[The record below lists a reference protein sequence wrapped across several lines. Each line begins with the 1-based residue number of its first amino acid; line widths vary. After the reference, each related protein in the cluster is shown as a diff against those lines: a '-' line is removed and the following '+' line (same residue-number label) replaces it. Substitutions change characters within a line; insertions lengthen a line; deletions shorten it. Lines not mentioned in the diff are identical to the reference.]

1 MMPHSV
7 RQPLSVSLCIAFFG
21 LAPAL
26 VLADVTRIEVIRED
40 TATRTEDPFSY
51 QRYLGVVNLTLDPRS
66 SANARITDI
75 EHAPLNADG
84 LIEYSTDFKLLVPS
98 QNIANGVLAY
108 AVNNRG
114 GMNTPPEQRQM
125 PIAEQGFT
133 YLVTGWINELA
144 PGGNRIRLHAP
155 VVTDGDAA
163 ITGDVRYE
171 VSVSSSTD
179 RVEIAGSNHLAYSP
193 TDAGLENATLTR
205 RQYQS
210 DARIPIERSSFE
222 LDLETVADSNQPRVW
237 LELDGGFEPGV
248 LYELIYEAQDPVLS
262 GAGMA
267 AIRDL
272 VSLIRYGGAG
282 SEQLAQF
289 ELPPI
294 DHAIAYGFSQ
304 SGRLL
309 RQYVYDGFNADK
321 AGRIVFDGVVPFIA
335 GGGYGMFNLRFA
347 MPTRTNGHHSNYLY
361 PNDLFPFTYGES
373 TDPYTGKTD
382 SLLAR
387 ARATNTVPK
396 VMHIQTSNEYWLR
409 AGSLPHTNPE
419 GTKDAVIPEAVRFY
433 TIGGSQHGSGNGRI
447 PDEATSG
454 QLPRNPNMWNPIGM
468 SLVVAMSDWV
478 TDGVEPPASVYPK
491 IADGTLVV
499 SHNDGRINRDAWNP
513 VNGYNHPGSMYLPAH
528 ASYGNRWESDRII
541 DSHPTYSD
549 HFYRALVP
557 AVDNN
562 NNDLAAATILP
573 PLTKVPLA
581 TFVSWNLRNPATGAE
596 RSLARL
602 SGGYL
607 PLAKNTFDALAN
619 RDQRNSI
626 EGLYRGPEDYLQ
638 KYEAATD
645 QLIADGF
652 LLPGYKIDY
661 MEIARENLAVFE

>member
-1 MMPHSV
+1 MIPNSMRQSV
-7 RQPLSVSLCIAFFG
+7 FAVLCFASLGLTSV
-21 LAPAL
+21 LAQ
-26 VLADVTRIEVIRED
+26 ADVTRIEVTGED
-40 TATRTEDPFSY
+40 TATRTLDPFSY
-51 QRYLGVVNLTLDPRS
+51 QRYVGVAYLTLDPRS
-66 SANARITDI
+66 SANATITDI

-98 QNIANGVLAY
+98 ADIANGVLAY

-114 GMNTPPEQRQM
+114 GMSTPPEQGQV

-144 PGGNRIRLHAP
+144 PGDDRIRLHAP
-155 VVTDGDAA
+155 VVGNADSP

-171 VSVSSSTD
+171 VSVGSSTN
-179 RVEIAGSNHLAYSP
+179 RVEIAGGNHLAYTP

-205 RQYQS
+205 RLYQT

-222 LDLETVADSNQPRVW
+222 LEVETMADRNQPRVW

-272 VSLIRYGGAG
+272 VSFIRYGGEG
-282 SEQLAQF
+282 SEQLVQF
-289 ELPPI
+289 DLPPI
-294 DHAIAYGFSQ
+294 EHAIAYGFSQ

-382 SLLAR
+382 GLLAR

-419 GTKDAVIPEAVRFY
+419 GTEDAVIPEEVRFY

-447 PDEATSG
+447 PGEATSG

-478 TDGVEPPASVYPK
+478 TDGVEPPASVYPR
-491 IADGTLVV
+491 IADGTLVL
-499 SHNDGRINRDAWNP
+499 SHIDGRINRDAWNP
-513 VNGYNHPGSMYLPAH
+513 VNGYNHPASMYLPAH

-541 DSHPTYSD
+541 DNHPTYSD

-562 NNDLAAATILP
+562 NNDLASATILP

-602 SGGYL
+602 TGGYL
-607 PLAKNTFDALAN
+607 SLAKNTFDALAN
-619 RDQRNSI
+619 RDQRDSI

-652 LLPGYKIDY
+652 LLPGFKQDY
-661 MEIARENLAVFE
+661 MEIAEENLAVFE